1 MALSRGPAPS
11 AAPGAESPGAPL
23 VAAAPDPRALL
34 GAFADGMAALPGE
47 LGDLGRR
54 LQSASRGEDWTTTAR
69 VLRQFLEKY
78 LVGFALSLDATPPGP
93 SESEELRELLRQ
105 TVGVALASLLQPLPA
120 LADESS
126 ALATELKQWRPGRDL
141 SPLAR
146 RVRELCH
153 QVGIHAGDASER
165 QALVLSLFD
174 LLLEN
179 LDELLDNSGWL
190 QGQIRQVRELLATRP
205 DRQTLEATR
214 NGLRELVYQQS
225 LLKRGIADSKNAMQ
239 TMMVDFVERLDGM
252 AASTGQYQ
260 SRLEVHLEAIRQART
275 IADLGHRLEDV
286 LDDTARVQEQALRS
300 LEQMQQARADVE
312 AAEARIRELEAQL
325 RDVSDLVA
333 TDPLTGALNRR
344 GFEDLYAREAA
355 RAERE
360 ARPLAVAVLDLDHF
374 RSINERYGHPGGDAV
389 LRHLVRLAKASLRG
403 GEEIARLGGE
413 EFAILF
419 PGVAL
424 GGAAEAVQRL
434 QRELAAQPP
443 QHEGREI
450 PVRFSAGV
458 ALRELGDDRE
468 QLLARADRAMYE
480 AKRAGRNR
488 VVKASP

>member
-1 MALSRGPAPS
+1 MAIARGPLSPVPA
-11 AAPGAESPGAPL
+11 SPGDPL
-23 VAAAPDPRALL
+23 IGATSDPRVLL
-34 GAFADGMAALPGE
+34 QAFADGMAMLPGE
-47 LGDLGRR
+47 LGDLGKR
-54 LQSASRGEDWTTTAR
+54 LQSASRGEDWVTGAR

-78 LVGFALSLDATPPGP
+78 LVGFAVSLDTPDV
-93 SESEELRELLRQ
+93 SASQSEELRELLRQ
-105 TVGVALASLLQPLPA
+105 TVGVALASLLQPLPS
-120 LADESS
+120 LADESN
-126 ALATELKQWRPGRDL
+126 ALAGELKQWQPGKDL

-153 QVGIHAGDASER
+153 QVGVHAEDASER

-179 LDELLDNSGWL
+179 LDELLDNASWL
-190 QGQIRQVRELLATRP
+190 QNQVAAVRELLASRP

-225 LLKRGIADSKNAMQ
+225 LLKRGIADSKGAMQ

-260 SRLEVHLEAIRQART
+260 SRLEVHLDAIRQART

-286 LDDTARVQEQALRS
+286 LDDTAKVQQQALRS
-300 LEQMQQARADVE
+300 LEQMQLAREDVQ

-344 GFEDLYAREAA
+344 GFEDLFDREAA

-374 RSINERYGHPGGDAV
+374 RRINERHGHAGGDAV
-389 LRHLVRLAKASLRG
+389 LRHLVKVIGGALRG
-403 GEEIARLGGE
+403 DDVIARLGGE
-413 EFAILF
+413 EFVLLF
-419 PGVAL
+419 LGTAL
-424 GGAAEAVQRL
+424 GPAADAVVRL
-434 QRELAAQPP
+434 QRQLADSPLQL
-443 QHEGREI
+443 EGKPI
-450 PVRFSAGV
+450 SVQFSAGV
-458 ALRELGDDRE
+458 ALRELGEDRE
-468 QLLARADRAMYE
+468 HLLARADRAMYE
-480 AKRAGRNR
+480 AKRNGRNR
-488 VVKASP
+488 VVKAH